1 MRNYYIELHAT
12 GKKWTNKFSG
22 FDSACAHFSTTEKPA
37 TAPFV
42 QVMMEAIKKIGD
54 QQVAH
59 GWVDYAVGK
68 LFIQCGSEPVSVM
81 SPAWEYRTPASM
93 TTPIWR
99 DYADDYK
106 EDNYRI

>member
-68 LFIQCGSEPVSVM
+68 LFIQCGSEPVSAM

-93 TTPIWR
+93 TTPIWEE
-99 DYADDYK
+99 YK
-106 EDNYRI
+106 EDND

>member
-22 FDSACAHFSTTEKPA
+22 FDSACAHLSTTEKPA

-68 LFIQCGSEPVSVM
+68 LFIQCGSEPVSAM

>member
-37 TAPFV
+37 TTPFV
-42 QVMMEAIKKIGD
+42 QVMMKAIKKIGG

-68 LFIQCGSEPVSVM
+68 LFIQCGSEPVSAM

-93 TTPIWR
+93 TTPIWEE
-99 DYADDYK
+99 YK
-106 EDNYRI
+106 EDND